1 MKRLVSLVLGSV
13 LAFASTI
20 AAIAQDG
27 WVVKDSSNS
36 VKETADKLVA
46 IIEKAPPKL
55 FARIEHHRGAEKAG
69 LELGEATLIIFGAPP
84 IGTPIMQQ
92 NIKAGLDLPVRVLIW
107 DEGGQTKIGYL
118 DPQALKA
125 RYAIEGADGSFKKMA
140 GAVGKLPDGAA
151 AAE

>member
-1 MKRLVSLVLGSV
+1 MNKLISMVLGAAV
-13 LAFASTI
+13 LAGSTI
-20 AAIAQDG
+20 ASFAQDG
-27 WVVKDSSNS
+27 WVIKDSANS
-36 VKETADKLVA
+36 VKVTADKLVA

-55 FARIEHHRGAEKAG
+55 FARVEHHRGAEKAG
-69 LELGEATLIIFGAPP
+69 LELGEATMIMFGAPP

-125 RYAIEGADGSFKKMA
+125 RYNIEGADESFNKMA
-140 GAVGKLPDGAA
+140 GAVGKFTDGAA